1 MIDILRFLIGGLL
14 AVFFIW
20 SYAYLI
26 LGLPQIMGGL

>member
-1 MIDILRFLIGGLL
+1 MIDILRFLIGGLI
-14 AVFFIW
+14 AAFFFW

>member
-1 MIDILRFLIGGLL
+1 MIDVLKALIGSLL
-14 AVFFIW
+14 ATFFIW